1 MARKISYQNINK
13 TPYLTWNW
21 LKMNRGVLET
31 EIDDKIVPCAS
42 IRGTNDGLE
51 VYKDDGSGCSQ
62 IAALEKSLPF
72 MAQSSS
78 TDITDIVS
86 SLRSI
91 RFALVAKK
99 ECLEPVVIDF
109 NLKDGQSY
117 SGVQTI
123 IGEENSSL
131 AVIMNYTSLPFDRG
145 FCAIQTKVW
154 AKPFSRIHIIKVQL
168 LGQKYI
174 HLDDLQTYA
183 DEGAEIKV
191 TQIELG
197 AEKTFAN
204 VTAQLAGFKSSFTS
218 STAYIAKNE
227 QELDM
232 NYCVVHTGTQTN
244 SKMSVKG
251 SVAGNAKKLH
261 RGTIDFKRGCK
272 GSKGN
277 EQEEALLVSPTAV
290 NRSIPMILCGEEE
303 VEGAHGG
310 TLGHLGEDELF
321 YFQSRGIDQETAK
334 AIMVQARIMET
345 LQEIPDKETADKI
358 KSFLGESEQ

>member
-1 MARKISYQNINK
+1 MAKNLSYQNINK

-21 LKMNRGVLET
+21 LKMNRGVLEASV
-31 EIDDKIVPCAS
+31 DDRIVPCAS
-42 IRGTNDGLE
+42 LRGANDGLE

-62 IAALEKSLPF
+62 VAALEKTLPF
-72 MAQSSS
+72 MSQSSS
-78 TDITDIVS
+78 TDAADIIS

-99 ECLEPVVIDF
+99 QCPESVVIDF

-117 SGVQTI
+117 SGAQTVI
-123 IGEENSSL
+123 CEENASL
-131 AVIMNYTSLPFDRG
+131 TVIMNYTSLPFDSG

-154 AKPFSRIHIIKVQL
+154 AKAFSKVHIIKVQL

-183 DEGAEIKV
+183 EEGADIKV

-197 AEKTFAN
+197 AKQAFAN
-204 VTAQLAGFKSSFTS
+204 VTSELEGFRASFTS
-218 STAYIAKNE
+218 STAYIAKDE

-232 NYCVVHTGTQTN
+232 NYCVVHKGSQTN
-244 SKMSVKG
+244 SSMTVKG

-272 GSKGN
+272 GAKGN
-277 EQEEALLVSPTAV
+277 EQEEALLVSPAAV
-290 NRSIPMILCGEEE
+290 NRSIPMILCGEED

-321 YFQSRGIDQETAK
+321 YFQSRGIDKDTAK
-334 AIMVQARIMET
+334 SIMVQAKIMEA
-345 LQEIPDKETADKI
+345 LQEIPDQETMKKI